1 MMIEKIYSEE
11 FEQKVLHSDK
21 PVIVDFFADWC
32 GPCKMLS
39 PVLEALASKNN
50 DIDFYK
56 INVDENTDLAEKYSV
71 SSIPMFL
78 YSRTVR
84 LPTALSD
91 LKQRNRCRNSLTA
104 TGDAH

>member
-71 SSIPMFL
+71 SSIPNVLIFKNGQVADSSIGFKTEEQMQEFID
-78 YSRTVR
+78 S
-84 LPTALSD
+84 
-91 LKQRNRCRNSLTA
+91 NR
-104 TGDAH
+104 

>member
-71 SSIPMFL
+71 SSIPNVLIFKNGQVADNSIGFKTEEQMQEFIN
-78 YSRTVR
+78 S
-84 LPTALSD
+84 
-91 LKQRNRCRNSLTA
+91 NR
-104 TGDAH
+104 

>member
-71 SSIPMFL
+71 SSIPN
-78 YSRTVR
+78 VR
-84 LPTALSD
+84 IFKNGQVADSSIGFKTEEQMQEFINS
-91 LKQRNRCRNSLTA
+91 NR
-104 TGDAH
+104 

>member
-1 MMIEKIYSEE
+1 MIKHLNETD
-11 FEQKVLHSDK
+11 FETDVLK
-21 PVIVDFFADWC
+21 AEGLILVDFFADWC

-71 SSIPMFL
+71 SSIPNVLIFKNGQVADSSIGFKTEEQMQEFID
-78 YSRTVR
+78 S
-84 LPTALSD
+84 
-91 LKQRNRCRNSLTA
+91 NR
-104 TGDAH
+104 